1 MAIESGFRER
11 SVPLSTPSLPL
22 FFAAAAPHR
31 LAVLRALWP
40 AIAGEALANHT
51 EVVGMQGEVMRV
63 RADSVRPGRVL
74 EGAVVAELTAPFVA
88 ENFEG
93 LAVLTTL
100 TGVTYV
106 AVLSDD
112 NFNPAQRTLLLW
124 FELPRE
130 GAKPSE

>member
-1 MAIESGFRER
+1 MDA
-11 SVPLSTPSLPL
+11 
-22 FFAAAAPHR
+22 
-31 LAVLRALWP
+31 AVLPNGDLLVLERRWSLLP
-40 AIAGEALANHT
+40 APTLSSR
-51 EVVGMQGEVMRV
+51 VVQV

-100 TGVTYV
+100 TGVTYL